1 MRHRKSGKR
10 LGVPSNR
17 RKAMLKQLVE
27 ALFLHGR
34 IRTTLTRAKVI
45 RPIAE
50 KVITWA
56 KRGGLHHRRHAMRMI
71 SRKDVVNRIFDNLV
85 EWYKDR
91 AGGYTRIIKIGQR
104 MGDAAPI
111 AFLEL
116 VDWIPG
122 EKLPGQHTKVIK
134 VAEDEEGKS
143 GKAAGKDKPVKEKA
157 KPKEKKKPASKS
169 KPGLKKAGR
178 KTEDKKPEK
187 EKKITERKMDKEK
200 IKKEL
205 AAAREKVKKEKTEQ
219 KTKRKAA
226 TPKPA
231 GKKAGKAK
239 VKAVKVK
246 KIKKKTS
253 KQIKEK

>member
-34 IRTTLTRAKVI
+34 IQTTLIRAKAT

-56 KRGGLHHRRHAMRMI
+56 KRGSLHHRRRAMSMI

-91 AGGYTRIIKIGQR
+91 PGGYTRIIKIGPR
-104 MGDAAPI
+104 MGDAAPMV
-111 AFLEL
+111 FLEL

-122 EKLPGQHTKVIK
+122 AKLPGQHTKVIK
-134 VAEDEEGKS
+134 VTEEEKT
-143 GKAAGKDKPVKEKA
+143 GKAGGKDKPEKEKA
-157 KPKEKKKPASKS
+157 KPKEKKKPAAKS
-169 KPGLKKAGR
+169 KLSLKKAAK
-178 KTEDKKPEK
+178 KTEAKAPEK
-187 EKKITERKMDKEK
+187 EKKISERKAEKEK
-200 IKKEL
+200 VKKER
-205 AAAREKVKKEKTEQ
+205 AVVREKVKQEKTEQ
-219 KTKRKAA
+219 KTKRKGEV
-226 TPKPA
+226 PKPA
-231 GKKAGKAK
+231 AKKAGKAK
-239 VKAVKVK
+239 VKVAKVK
-246 KIKKKTS
+246 KVKPKTS
-253 KQIKEK
+253 KPSKKK